1 MKEQISNVIDFLKG
15 TDVAGCITGSCL
27 LGYFEGQDVDVFLY
41 NEGAFN
47 KLLYCLYYN
56 PMFLII
62 EPLEQW
68 KFDEYT
74 ERKQSTI
81 DKFGLISIKFKY
93 NMSIDVNIILKKGQH
108 NIFDVLSAFDLDII
122 ADGIDIKTQ
131 KRLSLRESSGNT
143 ATWNRWNT
151 AYYTNNEWDVKR
163 ILRQFERCIKYHK
176 RGYDTSDVVSKY
188 ISIVENIIAKEKVFV
203 TERGSEYYDKIQE
216 EMKLALKVLNTW
228 KDTNEITDEQLGILK
243 TIV

>member
-1 MKEQISNVIDFLKG
+1 MKEQISNAVEFLKES
-15 TDVAGCITGSCL
+15 DVHGCITGSCL

-74 ERKQSTI
+74 NKKQSTI

-93 NMSIDVNIILKKGQH
+93 NMSVDVNVILKKGQN
-108 NIFDVLSAFDLDII
+108 NIFDVLSAFDIDII
-122 ADGIDIKTQ
+122 TTGIDIKT
-131 KRLSLRESSGNT
+131 KKTMSLRESTGNI
-143 ATWNRWNT
+143 AFWNKWNM
-151 AYYTNNEWDVKR
+151 AYYSKNEWDVKR
-163 ILRQFERCIKYHK
+163 ILRQFERCIKYTK
-176 RGYDTSDVVSKY
+176 RGFDTTDIVDKY
-188 ISIVENIIAKEKVFV
+188 ISIINDILSKDKVFV
-203 TERGSEYYDKIQE
+203 TERGSQYFDETQK
-216 EMKLALKVLNTW
+216 EMKVALGIISIWRETQ
-228 KDTNEITDEQLGILK
+228 EITEEQLDILK
-243 TIV
+243 SII